1 MQNQQK
7 QMEVEAEA
15 FNYDKLRKKSTMK
28 GMISE
33 IDQMMEYYHNKREQ
47 YAREIEKLK
56 AQRNL
61 LAELLTD

>member
-1 MQNQQK
+1 MRNQQK

-15 FNYDKLRKKSTMK
+15 FNSDKFRDKSVAK

-33 IDQMMEYYHNKREQ
+33 IDQFTEHYENKIQQ
-47 YAREIEKLK
+47 YSTEIQKLK

-61 LAELLTD
+61 LAKILTD